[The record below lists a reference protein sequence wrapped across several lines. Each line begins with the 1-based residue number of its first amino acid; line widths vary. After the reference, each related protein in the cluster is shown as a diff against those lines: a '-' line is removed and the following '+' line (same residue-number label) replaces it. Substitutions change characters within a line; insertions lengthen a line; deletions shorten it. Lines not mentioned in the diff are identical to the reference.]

1 MNLWRSLRGLPKAVW
16 VLSGALLVNRA
27 GSMILPFLV
36 LYATRERGFSPEQ
49 AGLAVTFFGLGT
61 MLASPLAGR
70 LADRFSP
77 LAIMQTSLVA
87 GGVAAIA
94 LPAAKSFAALAAG
107 IFVWA
112 VLSES
117 YRAPALA
124 IIGELTAPEQRK
136 PAFAL
141 VRLAVNLGLSIGPV
155 AGGLLAERS
164 FRALFFV
171 DGATSV
177 LAGIVLIALAKRME
191 LPSRVARAV
200 ATGATPVRAA
210 LRDGR
215 YLYFLAAMVPV
226 LAVFFQSFGGMA
238 LYVVRDLHVST
249 AVYGLLLAINTVL
262 IVLLDLPINAATA
275 TWPHRRALFLGSVL
289 VAIGF
294 GALMFARTIPAI
306 AVTVVVWT
314 FGEIFL
320 FSPLNALATEL
331 APPPQRGEYMGLFQM
346 AFSASFLV
354 GPALGVFVLERF
366 GPAALWGGCFAVAL
380 LSGVMLARVD
390 PRYGK
395 TAIASTSSR

>member
-1 MNLWRSLRGLPKAVW
+1 MNLWKSLRGLPKAVW

-49 AGLAVTFFGLGT
+49 AGLVVTSFGLGT

-94 LPAAKSFAALAAG
+94 LPAAQSFATLAVG

-117 YRAPALA
+117 YRAPGLA
-124 IIGELTAPEQRK
+124 IIGEITPAEQRK

-155 AGGLLAERS
+155 VGGLLAERS
-164 FRALFFV
+164 FPALFVV
-171 DGATSV
+171 DGTTSV
-177 LAGIVLIALAKRME
+177 LAGVVLIALAKRME
-191 LPSRVARAV
+191 LPARIARAV
-200 ATGATPVRAA
+200 AAGAPPVRAA
-210 LRDGR
+210 LRDPR
-215 YLYFLAAMVPV
+215 YVYFLVAMIPV

-238 LYVVRDLHVST
+238 LYVVRDMGVST
-249 AVYGLLLAINTVL
+249 SVYGLLLAINTVL
-262 IVLLDLPINAATA
+262 IVLLDLPINAATVA
-275 TWPHRRALFLGSVL
+275 WPHRRALLIGSAL
-289 VAIGF
+289 VGIGF
-294 GALMFARTIPAI
+294 GGLAFARNVPAV
-306 AVTVVVWT
+306 AATVVVWT

-331 APPPQRGEYMGLFQM
+331 APPARRGEYMGLFQM
-346 AFSASFLV
+346 AFSASFLA

-366 GPAALWGGCFAVAL
+366 GPGALWGGCLVVAL
-380 LSGVMLARVD
+380 FSGALLARVQTRV
-390 PRYGK
+390 PELAREP
-395 TAIASTSSR
+395 T

>member
-1 MNLWRSLRGLPKAVW
+1 MNLWKSLRGLPKAVW

-49 AGLAVTFFGLGT
+49 AGLVVTFFGLGT

-77 LAIMQTSLVA
+77 LAIMQTSLLA

-94 LPAAKSFAALAAG
+94 LPAAKSFSALAAG

-117 YRAPALA
+117 YRAPGLA
-124 IIGELTAPEQRK
+124 IIGEITSPEQRK

-155 AGGLLAERS
+155 VGGLLAERS
-164 FRALFFV
+164 FRSLFVV
-171 DGATSV
+171 DGTTSV

-200 ATGATPVRAA
+200 SAGAPPVRAA
-210 LRDGR
+210 LSDGR

-238 LYVVRDLHVST
+238 LYVVRDLGIST
-249 AVYGLLLAINTVL
+249 TVYGLLLAINTVL
-262 IVLLDLPINAATA
+262 IVLLDVPVNAATA
-275 TWPHRRALFLGSVL
+275 AWPHGRTLFLGCAL
-289 VAIGF
+289 VGIGF
-294 GALMFARTIPAI
+294 GALAFSRTVPAV
-306 AVTVVVWT
+306 AATVVVWT
-314 FGEIFL
+314 FGEIFT
-320 FSPLNALATEL
+320 FASLNALAAEL
-331 APPPQRGEYMGLFQM
+331 APDSRRGEYMGLFQM
-346 AFSASFLV
+346 AFSASFLA

-366 GPAALWGGCFAVAL
+366 GPAALWGGCFVVAL
-380 LSGVMLARVD
+380 FSGALLARVQTRV
-390 PRYGK
+390 PEPAREP
-395 TAIASTSSR
+395 T